1 MSDGDIRLGRYQ
13 QTLIPFIRPADALRS
28 AVYVV
33 GSPGI
38 GKSTLLGNLCEQY
51 CASGDGVLLL
61 DIKGDLARDIAHRTR
76 HPERVVYVQ
85 PGVIRFGDGDRVWTL
100 NPFEGHRSRPDAMG
114 HIATNV
120 LDSFDRMGR
129 TELSIMANIRQS
141 LAHAIRLALTTQ
153 EPTLLDLLL
162 IVVDQSYRQEALR
175 RARSLNH
182 VSRRFW
188 NDLDDPKLPARERR
202 GQLNTTRNRLEAL
215 LMDRDINL
223 FVGTYHSTL
232 TIKEWLDEG
241 KMILVD
247 LGLPLPRGIGTGID
261 IGNVIMAQ
269 MITETFLRDEA
280 HKQRTWRVVVDEFHE
295 FVGDNFATI
304 ITEARSYNVF
314 PVVAHQDRSQ
324 LDRIPGR
331 TLRSA
336 VGHAGVQV
344 LMASSPEDRVAYASL
359 YGRDQAD
366 LVLGL
371 ERFRASVS
379 IMDGLAG
386 RRQSEIL
393 VLDDWWGEP
402 IPGQLAGLQ
411 QAAHA
416 HTLPKREVVT
426 RNNGRYWDRLDA
438 IGARQPSG
446 ATDERSRQPVNTSS
460 KRPKGPPGP
469 RPPQSPARP
478 ATTLRN
484 NPARDPDPDVARP
497 ASLLDGPPDL

>member
-1 MSDGDIRLGRYQ
+1 MSEIRLGRYQ
-13 QTLIPFIRPADALRS
+13 QTLIPFIRPAAALRS

-33 GSPGI
+33 GSPGM
-38 GKSTLLGNLCEQY
+38 GKSTLLGNLCEQF
-51 CASGDGVLLL
+51 CAAGDGVLLL
-61 DIKGDLARDIAHRTR
+61 DLKGDLARDIAHRSR

-85 PGVIRFGDGDRVWTL
+85 PGIVRFGDGDRVWTL
-100 NPFEGHRSRPDAMG
+100 NPFAGHRSRPDAIG
-114 HIATNV
+114 QIATNV
-120 LDSFDRMGR
+120 LESFDRMGR

-141 LAHAIRLALTTQ
+141 LAHAIRLALTTP

-162 IVVDQSYRQEALR
+162 IVVDQSYRQELLR
-175 RARSLNH
+175 NARSLNH

-188 NDLDDPKLPARERR
+188 TDLDDPKLPARERR

-223 FVGTYHSTL
+223 FVGTYSSTL
-232 TIKEWLDEG
+232 KLKEWLDEG
-241 KMILVD
+241 RIILID
-247 LGLPLPRGIGTGID
+247 LGLPLPRGIGVD

-269 MITETFLRDEA
+269 LVTETFLRDEA
-280 HKQRTWRVVVDEFHE
+280 HKNRTWRVVVDEFHE

-371 ERFRASVS
+371 DRFKASVS

-386 RRQSEIL
+386 RRQTEIL
-393 VLDDWWGEP
+393 VLDDWWGDP

-438 IGARQPSG
+438 IGAQPRPQPG
-446 ATDERSRQPVNTSS
+446 ASDARSRQPATPS
-460 KRPKGPPGP
+460 KRKQAPPGP
-469 RPPQSPARP
+469 RPSQSPPRP
-478 ATTLRN
+478 APAARN
-484 NPARDPDPDVARP
+484 DPPREPDADAARP

>member
-1 MSDGDIRLGRYQ
+1 
-13 QTLIPFIRPADALRS
+13 
-28 AVYVV
+28 
-33 GSPGI
+33 
-38 GKSTLLGNLCEQY
+38 
-51 CASGDGVLLL
+51 
-61 DIKGDLARDIAHRTR
+61 
-76 HPERVVYVQ
+76 
-85 PGVIRFGDGDRVWTL
+85 
-100 NPFEGHRSRPDAMG
+100 
-114 HIATNV
+114 
-120 LDSFDRMGR
+120 
-129 TELSIMANIRQS
+129 
-141 LAHAIRLALTTQ
+141 
-153 EPTLLDLLL
+153 
-162 IVVDQSYRQEALR
+162 
-175 RARSLNH
+175 
-182 VSRRFW
+182 
-188 NDLDDPKLPARERR
+188 
-202 GQLNTTRNRLEAL
+202 
-215 LMDRDINL
+215 
-223 FVGTYHSTL
+223 
-232 TIKEWLDEG
+232 
-241 KMILVD
+241 
-247 LGLPLPRGIGTGID
+247 
-261 IGNVIMAQ
+261 
-269 MITETFLRDEA
+269 
-280 HKQRTWRVVVDEFHE
+280 
-295 FVGDNFATI
+295 
-304 ITEARSYNVF
+304 
-314 PVVAHQDRSQ
+314 
-324 LDRIPGR
+324 
-331 TLRSA
+331 
-336 VGHAGVQV
+336 V

-438 IGARQPSG
+438 IGARQPAG